1 MNGKI
6 IAVAVALV
14 ICAALAGC
22 AEERSETVSETGT
35 SVSSVASSAAS
46 ETETK
51 SETTSLTTSSTTAE
65 TEKTAASETEETV
78 QTEAVPKIEVSD
90 LNAISGEKLYFTPE
104 CRIIED
110 IMCENE
116 ADFPAPEH
124 IALARKTAFADE
136 KCIDEI
142 NRHNEDAANENGFIP
157 VENADDIAF
166 SVGACYDFDGDGE
179 HESVVVLDLCP
190 TPSWFL
196 GCSAIYYID
205 GANVL
210 NIGFGGIPGADV
222 YVLDFGTEKFVQV
235 DKYNSI
241 TSMGSDIYRAC
252 GNTLEPEI
260 VLNSTNWIEYLNG
273 VFYCTIKYAYMDYP
287 IVFCE
292 DGKFRQLG
300 IKEIT
305 EEDFAVHFENGQE
318 YLDCLKADG
327 NTVTAIYTMGYYRYQ
342 IDTDKDSVTFYIDKN
357 VDTVVGNAVR
367 DNIASHIYDS
377 SLTEELDYDIDIS
390 KLDVIPYSE

>member
-1 MNGKI
+1 MNGKV
-6 IAVAVALV
+6 IAITAALAV
-14 ICAALAGC
+14 CAALAGC

-35 SVSSVASSAAS
+35 SVSDVTSSAAS
-46 ETETK
+46 EM
-51 SETTSLTTSSTTAE
+51 ETTSLTASRADTE
-65 TEKTAASETEETV
+65 TEKTTVSEIEETV
-78 QTEAVPKIEVSD
+78 QTKAVSKVEVSD
-90 LNAISGEKLYFTPE
+90 LKAVYGEKLYSTPE
-104 CRIIED
+104 CRIVSD
-110 IMCENE
+110 FSFENE
-116 ADFPAPEH
+116 ADFPASEH

-142 NRHNEDAANENGFIP
+142 NFHNEDAANENGFIP

-179 HESVVVLDLCP
+179 RESVVVLDLCP

-205 GANVL
+205 GANIL
-210 NIGFGGIPGADV
+210 NIGFGGIPDANI

-252 GNTLEPEI
+252 GDTLEPEI

-305 EEDFAVHFENGQE
+305 EEDFAAHFENGQE

-342 IDTDKDSVTFYIDKN
+342 IDTDNESITFYIGKDG
-357 VDTVVGNAVR
+357 DTVVGNAVR

>member
-6 IAVAVALV
+6 IAVTAAIALCTALSGCKSNQSEPITETSAVSSASEISETSETTETTSV
-14 ICAALAGC
+14 TTT
-22 AEERSETVSETGT
+22 AESSDTTVFETSETV
-35 SVSSVASSAAS
+35 
-46 ETETK
+46 K
-51 SETTSLTTSSTTAE
+51 NNTALKVE
-65 TEKTAASETEETV
+65 L
-78 QTEAVPKIEVSD
+78 SD
-90 LNAISGEKLYFTPE
+90 LKAVYGEKLYYTPE

-157 VENADDIAF
+157 VKTADDIAF
-166 SVGACYDFDGDGE
+166 SVGSCYDFDGDGDL
-179 HESVVVLDLCP
+179 ESVIVLDLCP

-205 GANVL
+205 GANIL
-210 NIGFGGIPGADV
+210 NIGFGGIPDADV
-222 YVLDFGTEKFVQV
+222 YLLDFGTDKFVQV

-252 GNTLEPEI
+252 GDTLEPEI
-260 VLNSTNWIEYLNG
+260 VLNSTNWIKYMSG
-273 VFYCTIKYAYMDYP
+273 VFYCTIKYDYADYP

-300 IKEIT
+300 IREIT
-305 EEDFAVHFENGQE
+305 EEDFSAHFENGRE
-318 YLDCLKADG
+318 YLDYLKSEK
-327 NTVTAIYTMGYYRYQ
+327 TVTGIYTMGYYRYQ
-342 IDTDKDSVTFYIDKN
+342 IDFDDGFIGFYINED
-357 VDTVVGNAVR
+357 GNATENAVYYEFPVQ
-367 DNIASHIYDS
+367 DW

>member
-6 IAVAVALV
+6 IALAAALAV
-14 ICAALAGC
+14 CAALAGC
-22 AEERSETVSETGT
+22 AEERNEIVSETGT
-35 SVSSVASSAAS
+35 SVSDAVSSAAS
-46 ETETK
+46 EKK
-51 SETTSLTTSSTTAE
+51 SETTSLTTSRTD
-65 TEKTAASETEETV
+65 TEAEETV
-78 QTEAVPKIEVSD
+78 QTEAVPEVEVSD
-90 LNAISGEKLYFTPE
+90 LKAISGEKLYFTPE

-116 ADFPAPEH
+116 ADFPEPEH
-124 IALARKTAFADE
+124 IALARRTAFADE
-136 KCIDEI
+136 KCTDEI

-157 VENADDIAF
+157 VKTADDIAF

-179 HESVVVLDLCP
+179 LESVVVLDLCP

-205 GANVL
+205 GANIL
-210 NIGFGGIPGADV
+210 NIGFGGIPGANV

-241 TSMGSDIYRAC
+241 TSMGSYIYRAC
-252 GNTLEPEI
+252 GDTLEPEI
-260 VLNSTNWIEYLNG
+260 VLNSTNWIEYQNG

-305 EEDFAVHFENGQE
+305 EEDFAAHFENGQE

-342 IDTDKDSVTFYIDKN
+342 VDTDKDSVTFYIDKN

-377 SLTEELDYDIDIS
+377 SITEEIDYSIDIS
-390 KLDVIPYSE
+390 KLDVILYSK

>member
-6 IAVAVALV
+6 IALAAAFV

-46 ETETK
+46 ETK
-51 SETTSLTTSSTTAE
+51 SETTSLTTSLTTAE
-65 TEKTAASETEETV
+65 TEETTVSETEETV
-78 QTEAVPKIEVSD
+78 QTEAVPKVEVSD
-90 LNAISGEKLYFTPE
+90 LKAISGEKLYFTPE

-116 ADFPAPEH
+116 ADFPMLEH
-124 IALARKTAFADE
+124 IALARRTAFADE

-179 HESVVVLDLCP
+179 LESVIVLDLAP
-190 TPSWFL
+190 TPSWAMGSSAVYYVDSENIINVGI
-196 GCSAIYYID
+196 GC
-205 GANVL
+205 
-210 NIGFGGIPGADV
+210 IPTADV
-222 YVLDFGTEKFVQV
+222 YSLDFGTEKFVLIDV
-235 DKYNSI
+235 YNSF
-241 TSMGSDIYRAC
+241 TSMNSDIYRV
-252 GNTLEPEI
+252 GGDTIEPEI
-260 VLNSTNWIEYLNG
+260 KCSETNWIKYLNG
-273 VFYCTIKYAYMDYP
+273 VFYCTIKYDFADYP

-305 EEDFAVHFENGQE
+305 EEDFTAHIENGQE
-318 YLDCLKADG
+318 FLEALIVEG
-327 NTVTAIYTMGYYRYQ
+327 RTVTSIYTMGFYRYM
-342 IDTDKDSVTFYIDKN
+342 IDMDRGFICFYIDEN
-357 VDTVVGNAVR
+357 GNAVQNSKAYGFL
-367 DNIASHIYDS
+367 DNAI
-377 SLTEELDYDIDIS
+377 TEELDYDIDVS